1 MHSIHHDFQTIAQL
15 NVARRQGN
23 TDIFS
28 RKVHNYPASY
38 WGECECGLESFSA
51 LFLIHK
57 SDFRSSPSCDPITAF
72 CNPKGSLCQFTDA
85 KYNYYHSQT
94 SWTNV
99 HYRTIDDDVLRV
111 GVSSDAV
118 GTGNHTTE
126 TTLMAL
132 SVPVRFAI
140 LILHIPDYSFLRAYT
155 LNLFRLGQLR
165 RSACHTDST
174 LSIPIYRKI
183 NLSRSV

>member
-1 MHSIHHDFQTIAQL
+1 MDWNPFQRFFSFINPISDLHPAATQSPRFAI
-15 NVARRQGN
+15 RREACAN
-23 TDIFS
+23 LLMP
-28 RKVHNYPASY
+28 N
-38 WGECECGLESFSA
+38 
-51 LFLIHK
+51 
-57 SDFRSSPSCDPITAF
+57 ITTTT
-72 CNPKGSLCQFTDA
+72 PRP
-85 KYNYYHSQT
+85 

-99 HYRTIDDDVLRV
+99 HYCTIDDDVLRV

-126 TTLMAL
+126 PTLMAL

-140 LILHIPDYSFLRAYT
+140 LILYIPDYSFLRAYT

-183 NLSRSV
+183 NLSPSV